1 MTSSIKDKF
10 KLGDFY
16 SKKTL
21 SEIINEPNL
30 KQVREGLYY
39 CKNSNSTFL
48 FVELVKVNKP
58 ERFRFNDKF
67 QGEYFHWDSQTTQHI
82 NSPKIQEIINK
93 EVEVFL
99 FYREYPKVKS
109 KTQPFIYCGI
119 LDYLEFDKKTSK
131 PVHMI
136 FQSLDYNDESSNDHL
151 LNLYTWSPDKVGRE
165 SSDLKDMSGKVSDR
179 RKKNYK
185 KTH

>member
-30 KQVREGLYY
+30 KLVREGLYY

-48 FVELVKVNKP
+48 FVDLVKVNKP

-67 QGEYFHWDSQTTQHI
+67 
-82 NSPKIQEIINK
+82 
-93 EVEVFL
+93 
-99 FYREYPKVKS
+99 
-109 KTQPFIYCGI
+109 
-119 LDYLEFDKKTSK
+119 
-131 PVHMI
+131 
-136 FQSLDYNDESSNDHL
+136 
-151 LNLYTWSPDKVGRE
+151 
-165 SSDLKDMSGKVSDR
+165 
-179 RKKNYK
+179 
-185 KTH
+185 

>member
-48 FVELVKVNKP
+48 FVDLVKVNKP

-82 NSPKIQEIINK
+82 NSTKIQEIINK

-109 KTQPFIYCGI
+109 K
-119 LDYLEFDKKTSK
+119 
-131 PVHMI
+131 
-136 FQSLDYNDESSNDHL
+136 N
-151 LNLYTWSPDKVGRE
+151 
-165 SSDLKDMSGKVSDR
+165 
-179 RKKNYK
+179 
-185 KTH
+185 